1 MEAINNA
8 VLNCNQ
14 CHVPL
19 NKGDDL
25 RMKALAKEIDKIDQV
40 YLLTCSSILVIEKLR
55 LWQQGLLVLY
65 TYI

>member
-19 NKGDDL
+19 NKGDDDL
-25 RMKALAKEIDKIDQV
+25 RMKALTKEIDKIDQV
-40 YLLTCSSILVIEKLR
+40 YLLTCSSILVIESKTL
-55 LWQQGLLVLY
+55 
-65 TYI
+65 